1 MKKIIAFICVVIMV
15 ISMSIGYGTVAAK
28 KTSTS
33 NKASVTTVKK
43 TTKKVSTTKK
53 NNKKTTTK
61 KVTTTKKSTKK
72 TTKKK
77 TTKKITVNT
86 KKYKKEIQMIA
97 KVIYREARG
106 VKSKAQQ
113 AAVAWCILNRVDS
126 KGFPNTISK
135 VITQPRQFAWYPNT
149 PVKKEFEKLAED
161 VVRRWL
167 LEKKGQKKVGRT
179 LPKNYLYFYGDGK
192 RNHFRKTYRG
202 KTTWNWSL
210 PSPY

>member
-1 MKKIIAFICVVIMV
+1 MKRLIILLMAFIMV
-15 ISMSIGYGTVAAK
+15 FSIGCNRYNLAEAAK
-28 KTSTS
+28 AKTST
-33 NKASVTTVKK
+33 KVTTTVVK
-43 TTKKVSTTKK
+43 TTKKTTA
-53 NNKKTTTK
+53 
-61 KVTTTKKSTKK
+61 
-72 TTKKK
+72 KKK
-77 TTKKITVNT
+77 ATKKITVNT

-97 KVIYREARG
+97 KAIYREARG

-113 AAVAWCILNRVDS
+113 AAVAWCILNRVDA
-126 KGFPNTISK
+126 KGFPNSISK
-135 VITQPRQFAWYPNT
+135 VITQPHQFAWCPNT

-161 VVRRWL
+161 VVKRWL

-179 LPKNYLYFYGDGK
+179 LPKGYLYFYGDGK

>member
-1 MKKIIAFICVVIMV
+1 MKKIIIFVCVVIM
-15 ISMSIGYGTVAAK
+15 IIGISIGYGSVTAK
-28 KTSTS
+28 KSSTS
-33 NKASVTTVKK
+33 NKTTITIVKK

-53 NNKKTTTK
+53 
-61 KVTTTKKSTKK
+61 STKNSA
-72 TTKKK
+72 KKK

-106 VKSKAQQ
+106 IKSKKEQ
-113 AAVAWCILNRVDS
+113 AAVAWCILNRVDN

-135 VITQPRQFAWYPNT
+135 VIVQPRQFAWYPDT

-161 VVRRWL
+161 VIRRWL

-192 RNHFRKTYRG
+192 RNHFRKTFRE
-202 KTTWNWSL
+202 KATWNWSL
-210 PSPY
+210 SSPY